1 MIFHDGRRATVVRMD
16 DVGDAYDRNNTHG
29 FQLVTVTFPPKGSPP
44 SERPRVRVRW
54 IQIPR

>member
-1 MIFHDGRRATVVRMD
+1 MD

-29 FQLVTVTFPPKGSPP
+29 FHLVTVTFPPAGG
-44 SERPRVRVRW
+44 RPQVRVRW